1 MDSRRLCCRGEGPRL
16 ARATPSP
23 PSLDAEAAPAAVGS
37 AVSISFCGGKQA
49 DLKNNEWCSDWGKL
63 CKRCSFPLVQS
74 NSITTRNPR
83 VVSRWIFHY
92 FAQHEPIIR
101 ILLVERSVYTCITS
115 FETIR
120 LTFVI
125 YLPSV
130 LVPRFDLGLGE
141 RQGVGHVASVCHAQI
156 LLTAKL
162 SLQVSELGMGERGS
176 PSSGLPAAWRA
187 AARSARL
194 ARSRCR
200 RRWRECWRRTF
211 QSGAR
216 AASRVDRVLRVRVNG
231 RIVLGI
237 FWKRKYVLSRIRR
250 IDSCWATKS
259 DTISNSCPIRR
270 K

>member
-1 MDSRRLCCRGEGPRL
+1 M
-16 ARATPSP
+16 
-23 PSLDAEAAPAAVGS
+23 
-37 AVSISFCGGKQA
+37 
-49 DLKNNEWCSDWGKL
+49 
-63 CKRCSFPLVQS
+63 
-74 NSITTRNPR
+74 
-83 VVSRWIFHY
+83 
-92 FAQHEPIIR
+92 
-101 ILLVERSVYTCITS
+101 
-115 FETIR
+115 
-120 LTFVI
+120 I

-250 IDSCWATKS
+250 IDSCWVIQFRIRAPFAENKFDYPNNAGKS
-259 DTISNSCPIRR
+259 IVDRFGRLKRSQLGERSVSDLDWPIKARRSGMQHDRRR
-270 K
+270 KFGLTRANESFRSSGHL

>member
-1 MDSRRLCCRGEGPRL
+1 MNGVR
-16 ARATPSP
+16 
-23 PSLDAEAAPAAVGS
+23 
-37 AVSISFCGGKQA
+37 IGGNCAKDVRFLLFNQIP
-49 DLKNNEWCSDWGKL
+49 LRHGIHV
-63 CKRCSFPLVQS
+63 SFPAEYFIISLNTSQLS
-74 NSITTRNPR
+74 EFSSSKGAFIRELR
-83 VVSRWIFHY
+83 V
-92 FAQHEPIIR
+92 
-101 ILLVERSVYTCITS
+101 LK
-115 FETIR
+115 R

>member
-1 MDSRRLCCRGEGPRL
+1 MVFGLGE
-16 ARATPSP
+16 T
-23 PSLDAEAAPAAVGS
+23 VQKMF
-37 AVSISFCGGKQA
+37 VSS
-49 DLKNNEWCSDWGKL
+49 CSIK
-63 CKRCSFPLVQS
+63 
-74 NSITTRNPR
+74 
-83 VVSRWIFHY
+83 FHY
-92 FAQHEPIIR
+92 GESTCRFPPDISLFRSTRANYPNFAR
-101 ILLVERSVYTCITS
+101 RKERLYVN

-250 IDSCWATKS
+250 IDSCWTTKS